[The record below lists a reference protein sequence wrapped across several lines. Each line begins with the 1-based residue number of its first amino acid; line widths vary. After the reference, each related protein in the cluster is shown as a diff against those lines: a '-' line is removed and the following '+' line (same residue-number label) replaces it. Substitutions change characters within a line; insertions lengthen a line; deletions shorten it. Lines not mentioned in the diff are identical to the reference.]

1 MGAGEQYGSEED
13 RNMKQE
19 TIVAQPVIEAPRM
32 MLRPLRSSDAGL
44 MTLYASDRRVA
55 EMTTS
60 IPHPLPPGA
69 AEAYIAQAM
78 KPGRDEVVWAMDA
91 TEMGGGE
98 LMGMISLHQMD
109 RGQSEIVYWVA
120 PAMWNTG
127 FASEAVRALVQ
138 ANPLENQT
146 IFASVFQDNPGS
158 ARVLTNAGFDYLGDA
173 EAFSVARNAKVAT
186 WTYLKRLA

>member
-1 MGAGEQYGSEED
+1 
-13 RNMKQE
+13 MKQE
-19 TIVAQPVIEAPRM
+19 AILAQAVIETPRM
-32 MLRPLRSSDAGL
+32 FLRPMRGSDAGL
-44 MTLYASDRRVA
+44 LAMYHADKRVA

-69 AEAYIAQAM
+69 AESFIAKVTTPDRGSFAW
-78 KPGRDEVVWAMDA
+78 VMDA
-91 TEMGGGE
+91 TAFGGAEVMGIIT
-98 LMGMISLHQMD
+98 LDQMD
-109 RGQSEIVYWVA
+109 RNQSEIGYWVA

-127 FASEAVRALVQ
+127 FASEAVHALVD

-146 IFASVFQDNPGS
+146 IFGSVFQDNPSS